1 MFKKRTIKG
10 STRRRELSEEPSN
23 TEDMTE
29 EEGDQE
35 EPMPSIEDLIALRKL
50 RKLRQ
55 GIDAAKLTQ
64 GEVKKKRRRVEE
76 EEPQH
81 GLQKPA
87 TGQTADPAEDDDDP
101 TDDEAKARKIVRSN
115 NFTQQT
121 DKLDVDKHMMAYIEE
136 NMKAARGESSNDFQE
151 EDEEVYDPHAQ
162 LYHIDERYKIKK
174 QVMEEGSVTS
184 SVAMLTAIPEVD
196 LGIDTRLRNIE
207 DTEKAKR
214 TVEEEKKS
222 RRNDQDEADAISAA
236 TRFFRPHHQVTSD
249 AEALKNAKLE
259 AMGIEP
265 TPAPRRQHDR
275 KEMATD
281 EMVMERFKKRMR
293 RPDLSAGLP
302 DLPTIDD
309 EAITARVFT
318 HRSLF
323 MRSHT
328 LFQDADDDPAPDNER
343 LEFLGDSAL
352 GLATATLLENYFP
365 RLRVGPTS
373 KVKAL
378 IVSNE
383 NLSSICRHYK
393 LNARLRCAANQQMT
407 LQNSQLIQA
416 NLLES
421 YIGGLYL
428 NKGFSAVIEWL
439 IPALLPY
446 AKEAFE
452 EVKKEHRLHL
462 NPSATL
468 EDGEYADSNRGS
480 SPPVGSVVDPGTLS
494 FFNQWC
500 SQNKKQPDWRFN
512 DIAGTKATPLWS
524 VEVWLDD
531 IKIGDGVSTGKK
543 GAKTEAAKK
552 AMRNLGIDTG
562 F

>member
-214 TVEEEKKS
+214 MVEEEKKS

-293 RPDLSAGLP
+293 RAGLP

-309 EAITARVFT
+309 ETITARVFT

-373 KVKAL
+373 H
-378 IVSNE
+378 S
-383 NLSSICRHYK
+383 CTR
-393 LNARLRCAANQQMT
+393 T
-407 LQNSQLIQA
+407 A